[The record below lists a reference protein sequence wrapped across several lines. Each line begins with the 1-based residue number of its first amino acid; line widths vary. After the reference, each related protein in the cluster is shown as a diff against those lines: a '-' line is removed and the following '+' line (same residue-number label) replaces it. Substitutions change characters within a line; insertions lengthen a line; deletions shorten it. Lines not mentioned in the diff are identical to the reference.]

1 MSLPIPNV
9 PINFVP
15 AKAGHV
21 LFLGTMTLRTMKD
34 GSNTDNRIGATELV
48 VPPPRTLGP
57 PLHWH
62 EMHDKTFLVTA
73 GTVRSHKHGSD
84 DLDAKTGDYVVVG
97 VRAPHTFSNPF
108 DVEARFFNTF
118 TPASYINNFKLLSQ
132 LAEEGKALSPRIN
145 RQAMASFA
153 TLPVKK

>member
-48 VPPPRTLGP
+48 
-57 PLHWH
+57 
-62 EMHDKTFLVTA
+62 MHDKTFLVTA

-132 LAEEGKALSPRIN
+132 LAEEGKPLSPRIN